1 MTRKARSSSIKATR
15 WKNSERKS
23 YSLPS
28 AGLVFFCIM
37 STFCFALILRN
48 SDAAIEYM
56 GKGLK
61 LCATTVIPSLFPF
74 MVISELLV
82 GSGVG
87 ESLGRL
93 FARPMRWLFGL
104 SGAGGCAV
112 FLGSLCGFPIGAKT
126 AVSLYDKNIISKVEV
141 EHLLT
146 FSNNPS
152 SAFLISAVGISLFS
166 NRKLGVLMYATVLIC
181 GFAVGIVSRFFMRVK
196 DSTEQHRHFPTGIR
210 SGGIEIFT
218 DAVSHASSGM
228 LLVCAYVIFFS
239 SLTGALTCML
249 EEVGEIPS
257 ALKAILFGILE
268 ISGGVSAASEL
279 NGLYAAVVL
288 ATAVAGWSGLSVHF
302 QIMTL
307 CGGRG
312 ISFRPYI
319 IAKLFQG
326 LLCAVVMGILLRVIP
341 SEWLTSASDTYL
353 ETALF
358 SLTGALEGFTVPA
371 VISNAVF
378 ILGWLGMALRRQD

>member
-1 MTRKARSSSIKATR
+1 MTEKKNKTRKITARGALLLLSLLLLAIFLIFARSAADYARRALTLVAT
-15 WKNSERKS
+15 
-23 YSLPS
+23 
-28 AGLVFFCIM
+28 ALV
-37 STFCFALILRN
+37 
-48 SDAAIEYM
+48 
-56 GKGLK
+56 
-61 LCATTVIPSLFPF
+61 PSLFPF

-104 SGAGGCAV
+104 SGAGCSAV

-126 AVSLYDKNIISKVEV
+126 AVSLYDKNIISKVEI

-166 NRKLGVLMYATVLIC
+166 SRKLGVLMYATVLTC
-181 GFAVGIVSRFFMRVK
+181 GFAVGIASRFFMRVK

-218 DAVSHASSGM
+218 GAVSHASSGM
-228 LLVCAYVIFFS
+228 LLVCAYVILFS

-249 EEVGEIPS
+249 EEVGELPVII
-257 ALKAILFGILE
+257 KAVLFGILE
-268 ISGGVSAASEL
+268 ISGGVSAAA
-279 NGLYAAVVL
+279 GLDGIYSAVVL
-288 ATAVAGWSGLSVHF
+288 ATAIAGWSGLSVHF

-341 SEWLTSASDTYL
+341 SEWILSASDTYL

-358 SLTGALEGFTVPA
+358 SLTGALEGFTIPT

-378 ILGWLGMALRRQD
+378 ILGWLGMALKRQS